1 MVRLTEAML
10 LLKHLAE
17 ALQSLQSCCQ
27 TIQHQLWIQNAQRL
41 TSFSWRLASNLMLG
55 APKSGIYPK
64 CTFPPFQKGRGLCWI
79 VLGPHYVGASE
90 KCSLHEVWWLW
101 HTLDRRRELFNHMPK
116 KMDTPVTWFSW
127 NIVALH
133 CTCRSLVQHHG
144 QTHRGNAIAETPC
157 QSPAEFAIL
166 LPNNSIPVVDSKWL
180 KAFIIQLK
188 TCIKPDPGTWQPRH
202 SPKRDMGFAGLFWD
216 RITLEQ
222 VRTVLFMTSCS
233 NSCAVSMPD
242 WMMSCL
248 LRRALESQNVD
259 GTNWLL
265 SLASS
270 QDIWKH
276 LAEALHSLQSGGRQT
291 FLYCLWPAAE
301 AYKASI
307 IQFLDLHQTRA
318 WHSKYRHVSRKA
330 VLKREPK
337 KASLLPPLNGPVP
350 IGVRCPC
357 QTVWCLA
364 CSAELFKV
372 IMMWTGQIGSCLW
385 HPPKNAGN
393 ILRRLHIVCSLVA
406 A

>member
-166 LPNNSIPVVDSKWL
+166 LPNNSIPVVDPKWL

-202 SPKRDMGFAGLFWD
+202 SPKGIWALLDCFG
-216 RITLEQ
+216 
-222 VRTVLFMTSCS
+222 TVLRWSKWELF
-233 NSCAVSMPD
+233 
-242 WMMSCL
+242 
-248 LRRALESQNVD
+248 
-259 GTNWLL
+259 
-265 SLASS
+265 SS
-270 QDIWKH
+270 W
-276 LAEALHSLQSGGRQT
+276 R
-291 FLYCLWPAAE
+291 
-301 AYKASI
+301 
-307 IQFLDLHQTRA
+307 
-318 WHSKYRHVSRKA
+318 
-330 VLKREPK
+330 
-337 KASLLPPLNGPVP
+337 PVP
-350 IGVRCPC
+350 TAAPCPC
-357 QTVWCLA
+357 QTEWCRV
-364 CSAELFKV
+364 CSEELSKV
-372 IMMWTGQIGSCLW
+372 KMWTGQIGSCLW
-385 HPPKNAGN
+385 HPPKNVGN
-393 ILRRLHIVCSLVA
+393 ILPRLCIVCSLVA
-406 A
+406 AKHSYTVCDLLLKLTRPPSLNFWTYIKQEPGTENIDMHPEKQSSNANQKRLVCYLPLMVLFQ